1 MNRLLVIGLD
11 GATFDL
17 IKPWVQQGELPNIAK
32 ILQRGV
38 HGELKSTV
46 PPMSPPA
53 WTSFMTGKNP
63 GKHGIID
70 FTARKP
76 YSYEIEFINARWRQ
90 AETIWK
96 IMSDADKRVCV
107 IAVPITYP
115 PEKINGVMISGIDT
129 PGATGG
135 VADPTAMHPGLA
147 CGNL

>member
-17 IKPWVQQGELPNIAK
+17 IKPWVRQGELPNIAK

-63 GKHGIID
+63 GKHGI
-70 FTARKP
+70 FH
-76 YSYEIEFINARWRQ
+76 FV
-90 AETIWK
+90 ET
-96 IMSDADKRVCV
+96 
-107 IAVPITYP
+107 
-115 PEKINGVMISGIDT
+115 EH
-129 PGATGG
+129 GG
-135 VADPTAMHPGLA
+135 PTRPAAPRRGHAAPVR
-147 CGNL
+147 